1 MDRAA
6 ELRQLEA
13 RLADLKGRMPAHT
26 VRPATLLEMED
37 LEEAIDRL
45 RAELEAGRK
54 GDAQG
59 SA

>member
-1 MDRAA
+1 MDKAA

-13 RLADLKGRMPAHT
+13 RLADLKSRMPAHS
-26 VRPATLLEMED
+26 VRPAMLLEMED
-37 LEEAIDRL
+37 LEEAIGRL
-45 RAELEAGRK
+45 RAELRAGGK